1 MGEGSK
7 KIRSQECE
15 RECTSF
21 LPDHLTLPRQGHFQ
35 LRLGKCLC
43 SISHS
48 LISPSADLSNITIS
62 FICDCATLPLNL
74 RCSEN
79 NCNKMF

>member
-1 MGEGSK
+1 MGEGHR

-21 LPDHLTLPRQGHFQ
+21 LPDHLTLPQQGHFQ
-35 LRLGKCLC
+35 LSPGKQLY

-48 LISPSADLSNITIS
+48 FISPSTDLSNITIS
-62 FICDCATLPLNL
+62 FICDCTPLPLN
-74 RCSEN
+74 SGHGKN
-79 NCNKMF
+79 NHNKMF